1 MLPVRG
7 DRHNEALSS
16 FARNRAAPTWHGAA
30 TDKQP
35 ASVAPT
41 DAARLGRGRGRTAV
55 FPGLSRKAME
65 RYCRVS
71 LRLPLAAVARV
82 PEGATVVGIERMSRA
97 FTKYHLDDG
106 RVLHRFRHPEP
117 DANPHDHPWPFETT
131 ILDGGY
137 IDEVFHVDADGS
149 WHSEHVH
156 WQPGETYSVDATHIH
171 RIVALPKGECWTIVR
186 SGQNERETRF
196 WRFLDAVK
204 WRVWHSR
211 KWVSLV

>member
-1 MLPVRG
+1 MRVPYLPL
-7 DRHNEALSS
+7 AWSS
-16 FARNRAAPTWHGAA
+16 DGPLRSPNRCC
-30 TDKQP
+30 
-35 ASVAPT
+35 
-41 DAARLGRGRGRTAV
+41 RLGQGPIGTLV
-55 FPGLSRKAME
+55 FNDILRKAME
-65 RYCRVS
+65 GYCRVS
-71 LRLPLAAVARV
+71 LRLSRAAVARV
-82 PEGATVVGIERMSRA
+82 PEGATVVRIERMSRA

-117 DANPHDHPWPFETT
+117 HANPHDHPWSFETT

-149 WHSEHVH
+149 WHSERVH
-156 WQPGETYSVDATHIH
+156 RQPGETYSVDATHIH
-171 RIVALPKGECWTIVR
+171 RIVALPTGECWTLVR

-196 WRFLDAVK
+196 WRFRDAVQ